1 MKVFRTLE
9 QKQLVEILRGKVVE
23 VVTKY
28 DLENLVSEVIP
39 EDYPWFIE
47 CNAGEQ
53 YVADELYAWLEDDDV
68 VERFIEYLGEEEVE
82 MAALSYLAER
92 DEL

>member
-9 QKQLVEILRGKVVE
+9 KGQLVEILRGMVVE
-23 VVTKY
+23 VVKRY
-28 DLENLVSEVIP
+28 DLENLVENVIP

-53 YVADELYAWLEDDDV
+53 AVADELYMWLEDEDV

-82 MAALSYLAER
+82 MEVMSVLAER